1 MPNISTV
8 NEAILQVGQLLD
20 RLQSQ
25 RATLDDPSKAAIR
38 AVWRAVDQTKLC
50 MAAIREAR
58 ASSLAETGAR

>member
-1 MPNISTV
+1 
-8 NEAILQVGQLLD
+8 LLD